1 MEHEIV
7 EKKVARRSAQI
18 YLPIS
23 IGAAV
28 LFFLLTTLN
37 GAYEPVASFGGTVWI
52 LLLSLIVSMP
62 IVISAVKKRFHKE

>member
-28 LFFLLTTLN
+28 LFFLLTTLS
-37 GAYEPVASFGGTVWI
+37 GAYEPVARFGGTTWI
-52 LLLSLIVSMP
+52 FLLSLIVSMP
-62 IVISAVKKRFHKE
+62 IVISAVKKRFQKE